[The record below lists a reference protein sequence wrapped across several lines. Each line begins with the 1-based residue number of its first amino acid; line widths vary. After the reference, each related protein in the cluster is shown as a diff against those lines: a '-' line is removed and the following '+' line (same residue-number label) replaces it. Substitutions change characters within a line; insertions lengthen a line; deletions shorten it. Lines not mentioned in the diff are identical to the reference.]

1 MTYLGR
7 ISYGTY
13 LWHWL
18 VILVALRA
26 FHLSTTSTVAIACL
40 VATALA
46 SLSYEVLEH
55 PVRSSQRLDRHRRV
69 VIAMGLAISV
79 IGALVVIPTIAKP
92 ANATTPT
99 ARSPDGGIHARSRR
113 PRLAGRRER
122 RQAVRHLPEPSSLHV
137 HTRARHRPASP
148 AHR

>member
-69 VIAMGLAISV
+69 PSHQGKKPFVFFGE
-79 IGALVVIPTIAKP
+79 GAGFPVCQI
-92 ANATTPT
+92 
-99 ARSPDGGIHARSRR
+99 
-113 PRLAGRRER
+113 
-122 RQAVRHLPEPSSLHV
+122 
-137 HTRARHRPASP
+137 
-148 AHR
+148 